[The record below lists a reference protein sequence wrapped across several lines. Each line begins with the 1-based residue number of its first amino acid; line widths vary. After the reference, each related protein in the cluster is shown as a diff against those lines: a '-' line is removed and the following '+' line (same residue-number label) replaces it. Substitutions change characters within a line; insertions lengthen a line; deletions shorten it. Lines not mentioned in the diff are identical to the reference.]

1 MLNVNKKLI
10 LEGIEY
16 DGYQIE
22 SMEINFQTDL
32 VSIKVSYY
40 NRSKHLKSVRDYP
53 IKIGDEINLLD
64 AVNQIH
70 EIHNNIIVQ

>member
-1 MLNVNKKLI
+1 MLNINKKLI

-53 IKIGDEINLLD
+53 IKIGDEINLQD

-70 EIHNNIIVQ
+70 QIHNNIIVQ

>member
-1 MLNVNKKLI
+1 MLNINKKLI

-32 VSIKVSYY
+32 VSIKVSYFS
-40 NRSKHLKSVRDYP
+40 RAKHLKLVRDYP

-70 EIHNNIIVQ
+70 EILNNIIVQ

>member
-1 MLNVNKKLI
+1 MLNINKKLI

>member
-1 MLNVNKKLI
+1 MLNINKKLI

-53 IKIGDEINLLD
+53 IKIGDEINLQD
-64 AVNQIH
+64 AVDQIH
-70 EIHNNIIVQ
+70 QIHNNIIV

>member
-1 MLNVNKKLI
+1 MLNINKKLI

-70 EIHNNIIVQ
+70 EIHNNIIIQ

>member
-1 MLNVNKKLI
+1 MLNINKKLI

-32 VSIKVSYY
+32 VSIKVSYF
-40 NRSKHLKSVRDYP
+40 NRAKHLKLVRDYP
-53 IKIGDEINLLD
+53 IKIGDEINLQD
-64 AVNQIH
+64 AVDQIH

>member
-1 MLNVNKKLI
+1 MLNINKKLI

-53 IKIGDEINLLD
+53 IKIGDEINLQD
-64 AVNQIH
+64 AVDQIH

>member
-1 MLNVNKKLI
+1 MLNINKKLI

-53 IKIGDEINLLD
+53 IKIGDEINLQD
-64 AVNQIH
+64 AVDQIH
-70 EIHNNIIVQ
+70 QIHNNIIVQ

>member
-1 MLNVNKKLI
+1 MLNINKKLI
-10 LEGIEY
+10 LEEIEY

-53 IKIGDEINLLD
+53 IKIGDEINLQD
-64 AVNQIH
+64 AVDQIH

>member
-1 MLNVNKKLI
+1 MLNINKKLI

-22 SMEINFQTDL
+22 SMEINFQTNL

-40 NRSKHLKSVRDYP
+40 NRSKHLKLVRDYP
-53 IKIGDEINLLD
+53 IKIGDEINLQD
-64 AVNQIH
+64 AVDQIH
-70 EIHNNIIVQ
+70 EIHNNIIIQ

>member
-1 MLNVNKKLI
+1 MLNINKKLI

-22 SMEINFQTDL
+22 SMEINFQTDA
-32 VSIKVSYY
+32 VSIKVSYF
-40 NRSKHLKSVRDYP
+40 NRAKHLKLVRDYP
-53 IKIGDEINLLD
+53 IKIGDEINLQD
-64 AVNQIH
+64 AVDQIH

>member
-1 MLNVNKKLI
+1 MLNINKKLI
-10 LEGIEY
+10 LDGIEY

-53 IKIGDEINLLD
+53 IKIGDEINLQD

-70 EIHNNIIVQ
+70 QIHNNIIVQ

>member
-1 MLNVNKKLI
+1 MLNVNKKLV

-22 SMEINFQTDL
+22 LMEINFQTDA
-32 VSIKVSYY
+32 VSIKVSYFS
-40 NRSKHLKSVRDYP
+40 RTKHLKLVRDYP
-53 IKIGDEINLLD
+53 IRIGDEINLQD
-64 AVNQIH
+64 AVDQIH

>member
-1 MLNVNKKLI
+1 MLNINKKLI

-22 SMEINFQTDL
+22 SMEINFQTNL